1 MDLGSYLA
9 EAPSCQR
16 HALLEGY
23 AAHRPVPGDA
33 ELGWAIALSR
43 LARLADPLRRAHP
56 SWRERI
62 SANLAAI
69 ERIVRSPEKEAG
81 WA

>member
-1 MDLGSYLA
+1 MG
-9 EAPSCQR
+9 APSSQR
-16 HALLEGY
+16 RALLEGY
-23 AAHRPVPGDA
+23 AAHRPVPGGE

-43 LARLADPLRRAHP
+43 LARLADPLRRAEP

-62 SANLAAI
+62 GADLAAI
-69 ERIVRSPEKEAG
+69 ERIAQSPEKEAT